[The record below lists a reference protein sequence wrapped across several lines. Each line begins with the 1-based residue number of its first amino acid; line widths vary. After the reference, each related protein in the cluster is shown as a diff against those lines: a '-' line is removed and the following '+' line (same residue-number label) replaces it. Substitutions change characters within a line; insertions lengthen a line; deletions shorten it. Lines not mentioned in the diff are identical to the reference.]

1 MAVHGV
7 VGQFNEE
14 AEEWPA
20 YCERL
25 MHYFTANDV
34 KTDKKR
40 RAILLSVCG
49 AHIYQLVCSLV
60 SPEKPADKTF
70 EEIVKLVRDH
80 LTPPSPSSYIVRR
93 FYLNSRFQK
102 RV

>member
-1 MAVHGV
+1 MAVHGA

-34 KTDKKR
+34 ETAEKR

-49 AHIYQLVCSLV
+49 AHIYQLVRSLV

-80 LTPPSPSSYIVRR
+80 LHDTTIFVYRATV
-93 FYLNSRFQK
+93 LFQLPFPK
-102 RV
+102 RD

>member
-1 MAVHGV
+1 MAVHGA

-34 KTDKKR
+34 ETAEKR

-49 AHIYQLVCSLV
+49 AHIYQLVRSLV
-60 SPEKPADKTF
+60 SPEKPVSRNRLSPVKIYPPGNVF
-70 EEIVKLVRDH
+70 RNFLSVLINYSGIVY
-80 LTPPSPSSYIVRR
+80 PPSE
-93 FYLNSRFQK
+93 
-102 RV
+102 